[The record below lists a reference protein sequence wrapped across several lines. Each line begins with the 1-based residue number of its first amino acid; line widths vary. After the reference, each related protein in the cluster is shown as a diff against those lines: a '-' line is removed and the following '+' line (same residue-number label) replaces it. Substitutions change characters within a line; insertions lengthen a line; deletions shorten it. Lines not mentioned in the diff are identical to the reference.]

1 VLPLNGHSLVIA
13 KRQIARISQDYLGQH
28 ARLYGSLSSKTAY
41 SFGMSDLDFLVIG
54 AQKSGSTSLRAF
66 LGEHEKEIFV
76 LNRELHFWNRDGQYQ
91 EGAGLDGYLK
101 NFAGAK
107 PEQIKGEKSPSYLV
121 SQEAPGRIHKHFP
134 KVKIIAILRNP
145 IDRAY
150 SAYWHGRRVGAI
162 ESTTTF
168 GESIRNFKVNQGKPY
183 GDLVTSGFY
192 SEQLK
197 RYLNYFPI
205 EQIHVLSFESTLTQ
219 ANDELHGVLKFL
231 LPHSVIANEESQL
244 AFPKRNVAR
253 ASRFPKLNEA
263 IFKSKL
269 LSYSTKSKISKKSLV
284 DLKVPEMLEV
294 DRSFLGEIYA
304 GENKALQS
312 LLGKNFG
319 WNI

>member
-1 VLPLNGHSLVIA
+1 
-13 KRQIARISQDYLGQH
+13 
-28 ARLYGSLSSKTAY
+28 
-41 SFGMSDLDFLVIG
+41 MSDLDFLIIG
-54 AQKSGSTSLRAF
+54 SQKSGSTSLRAF

-91 EGAGLDGYLK
+91 EGASLDGYLK

-304 GENKALQS
+304 GENKALES